1 METSTQKSLAIAE
14 LEPII
19 TDVAAF
25 AGTIE
30 GIDVEDEETQ
40 GQIGDLVKMM
50 MHRRRKL
57 EDKRTS
63 LVKPLSGVVADI
75 NALFKPPRDR
85 IDEIVA
91 IAKRKMNNFAKAQQ
105 LIADE
110 IRRQEIETARREQRE
125 AEELANKLAAKVTT
139 EEAAP
144 VVEQLEM
151 TTQKAVKKAEA
162 PSRVATTR
170 GNDSSVVVQKKWT
183 AEIMDLQEL
192 ALAVGE
198 GRMPVE
204 VLEPNMAA
212 LKKMARDRKE
222 TREYGG
228 VRFFE
233 DVSTVVR

>member
-30 GIDVEDEETQ
+30 GIDVDDEETQ
-40 GQIGDLVKMM
+40 GQMGDLVKMM
-50 MHRRRKL
+50 THRRRKL

-63 LVKPLSGVVADI
+63 LVKPLSTVVSDI
-75 NALFKPPRDR
+75 NAMFKPPRDR
-85 IDEIVA
+85 IDEIIT

-110 IRRQEIETARREQRE
+110 QRRQEIENARKEQEE
-125 AEELANKLAAKVTT
+125 AQELAAKLAAKVDK
-139 EEAAP
+139 EESAP
-144 VVEQLEM
+144 VVEQLELS
-151 TTQKAVKKAEA
+151 TEKAVKQAEA
-162 PSRVATTR
+162 PAKVATTR
-170 GNDSSVVVQKKWT
+170 GNESSVVVQKKWK
-183 AEIMDLQEL
+183 AEVTDLQEL

-198 GRMPVE
+198 GRMPVTA
-204 VLEPNMAA
+204 LEPNMQF
-212 LKKMARDRKE
+212 LNNQARERKE
-222 TREYGG
+222 TREYAG
-228 VRFFE
+228 VRYYE

>member
-40 GQIGDLVKMM
+40 GQMGDLVKMM
-50 MHRRRKL
+50 NHRRRKL

-63 LVKPLSGVVADI
+63 LVKPLSTVVADI
-75 NALFKPPRDR
+75 NAMFKPPRDR
-85 IDEIVA
+85 IDEIVS

-105 LIADE
+105 LIADQA
-110 IRRQEIETARREQRE
+110 RRQEIENARKEQEE
-125 AEELANKLAAKVTT
+125 AQELAAKLAAKVSV

-144 VVEQLEM
+144 VVEQLEIS
-151 TTQKAVKKAEA
+151 TTKAVEKAAA
-162 PSRVATTR
+162 PAKVSTTR
-170 GNDSSVVVQKKWT
+170 GTDSSVSVSKKWT
-183 AEIMDLQEL
+183 AEVFDLKEL

-204 VLEPNMAA
+204 VLEPNMMA
-212 LKKMARDRKE
+212 LRKMSLDRKD
-222 TREYGG
+222 TREYAG
-228 VRFFE
+228 VRFYQ
-233 DVSTVVR
+233 DVTTVVR